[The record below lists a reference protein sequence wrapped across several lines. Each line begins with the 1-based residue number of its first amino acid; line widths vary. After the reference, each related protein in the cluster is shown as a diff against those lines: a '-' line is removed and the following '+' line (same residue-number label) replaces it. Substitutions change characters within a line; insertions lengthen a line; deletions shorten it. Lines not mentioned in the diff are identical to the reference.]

1 MSPNAEKNSEKFTHG
16 DLLRRALTWVF
27 NDDVFADVRPHGN
40 INWTPK
46 HLVILAVLWVWSG
59 KSTLTRAFDHA
70 RRLSRAMFGKVAVT
84 TYQGLTG
91 ALKTWSVKLLP
102 CTQTRL
108 QELLEEVGKE
118 YWQVGLWVALA
129 IDDTVRSNSG
139 F

>member
-1 MSPNAEKNSEKFTHG
+1 
-16 DLLRRALTWVF
+16 
-27 NDDVFADVRPHGN
+27 
-40 INWTPK
+40 
-46 HLVILAVLWVWSG
+46 
-59 KSTLTRAFDHA
+59 
-70 RRLSRAMFGKVAVT
+70 MFGKVAVT